1 MDPVEIAAG
10 LAEFEQRAPGSD
22 SERRAA
28 VWLRRRLREVGRDAV
43 LEPEWVRPQW
53 PSVHS
58 IHAALGLA
66 GAVVAAFQPL
76 AGMVI
81 LLLTATSAALDLLGL
96 AHVARRLTPERCTQ
110 NLVSPPT
117 EATRAGA
124 QRLVRLMIVAHYDA
138 PRGGLAF
145 RNRPRRFAAAA
156 QRLVR
161 GRLPG
166 APSVMVIASLLLVL
180 ASAAVALAGP
190 DVPWPA
196 IVAVPCTAALVAAL
210 AMLVELGLSPRGP
223 GAGEPASGAGV
234 ALALAAALDRSPPR
248 HLAVELVLAGA
259 GDGPSLGMRGFV
271 RRRRARYAAETT
283 AVLHLAACGRG
294 RPRWWTVDGPL
305 VPLRLHPRLVAICG
319 EAANARPD
327 LGATPH
333 RGHGAGAAWRAR
345 LARWPAVTVGCLDE
359 DGVVPDLGQAADSPQ
374 RLDRGAM
381 EAALSF
387 CLEVVGR
394 LDAELGARARAQAG

>member
-28 VWLRRRLREVGRDAV
+28 LWLRRRLREVGREAV
-43 LEPEWVRPQW
+43 LEPAWVRPQW
-53 PSVHS
+53 PWVHS

-76 AGMVI
+76 AGAII
-81 LLLTATSAALDLLGL
+81 LAVTAASAALDLLGL

-138 PRGGLAF
+138 PRGGLAV
-145 RNRPRRFAAAA
+145 RNRPRRLAAAA
-156 QRLVR
+156 QRLLR

-166 APSVMVIASLLLVL
+166 LPSLVVIAPALVL
-180 ASAAVALAGP
+180 AAAGVRLAVPGLGWPATAAVL
-190 DVPWPA
+190 
-196 IVAVPCTAALVAAL
+196 CTAVLVVAL
-210 AMLVELGLSPRGP
+210 AMLAELGLSPRGP
-223 GAGEPASGAGV
+223 GAGDPASGAGV
-234 ALALAAALDRSPPR
+234 AVALAAALDRSPPR
-248 HLAVELVLAGA
+248 HLAVELVMAGA
-259 GDGPSLGMRGFV
+259 GDGPSLGMRAFV
-271 RRRRARYAAETT
+271 RRRRRRYAAEAT

-294 RPRWWTVDGPL
+294 RPSWWTVDGPL
-305 VPLRLHPRLVAICG
+305 VSRRLHPRLVAICG
-319 EAANARPD
+319 EAANDRPD

-359 DGVVPDLGQAADSPQ
+359 DGVVPDVGQASDSAQ
-374 RLDRGAM
+374 RLDRRAM
-381 EAALSF
+381 DAALSF
-387 CLEVVGR
+387 CLEVVRR
-394 LDAELGARARAQAG
+394 LDAELGSRAGAQP

>member
-28 VWLRRRLREVGRDAV
+28 LWLRRRLREVGRKAV
-43 LEPEWVRPQW
+43 LEPAWVRPQW
-53 PSVHS
+53 PWVHS

-76 AGMVI
+76 AGIII
-81 LLLTATSAALDLLGL
+81 LAVTAASAALDLLGV

-138 PRGGLAF
+138 PRGGLAV
-145 RNRPRRFAAAA
+145 RNRPRRLAATA
-156 QRLVR
+156 QRLLR

-166 APSVMVIASLLLVL
+166 APSLVVIAPALVL
-180 ASAAVALAGP
+180 AAAGVRLA
-190 DVPWPA
+190 VPGLGWPA
-196 IVAVPCTAALVAAL
+196 IAAVPCTAALVVAL

-223 GAGEPASGAGV
+223 GAGDPASGAGV
-234 ALALAAALDRSPPR
+234 AVALAAALDRSPPR

-259 GDGPSLGMRGFV
+259 GDGPSLGMRAFV
-271 RRRRARYAAETT
+271 RRRRGRYAAEAT

-294 RPRWWTVDGPL
+294 RPSWWTVDGPL
-305 VPLRLHPRLVAICG
+305 VSLRLHPRLVAICG
-319 EAANARPD
+319 EAAKDRPD

-345 LARWPAVTVGCLDE
+345 RARWPAVTVGCLDE
-359 DGVVPDLGQAADSPQ
+359 DGVVPDVGQASDSAQ
-374 RLDRGAM
+374 RLDRRAM
-381 EAALSF
+381 DAALSF
-387 CLEVVGR
+387 CLEVVRR
-394 LDAELGARARAQAG
+394 LDAELGSRAGAQP